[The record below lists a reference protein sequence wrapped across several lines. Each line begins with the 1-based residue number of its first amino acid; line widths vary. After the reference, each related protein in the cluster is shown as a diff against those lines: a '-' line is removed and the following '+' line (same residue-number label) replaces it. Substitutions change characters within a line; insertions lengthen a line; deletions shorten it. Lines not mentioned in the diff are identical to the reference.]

1 MPETIF
7 RVLLLVLGLVIIY
20 RVMVST
26 IRTFVLAR
34 SARDQLTSTIFLTS
48 RALFNIRNKRAT
60 TYEERDASLAF
71 YAPMTLVALPIVQL
85 VLLWIAYTFIFLA
98 LSNDSLGHAMLVS
111 GSSLLTLGYAHHDTM
126 LLTLIEFSEAT
137 LGLIIIA
144 LLIAYLPAMYNA
156 FSNRERLVTLLEVR
170 AGNPPSAAE
179 LLMRSHRIRGLD
191 SLSGE
196 WEEWERWFAELEE
209 SHTSLPALVFFRSI
223 RPDRS
228 WLTSAGAV
236 LDAAAIYASTLDV
249 PNNPQAQLCIRAG
262 YLALRFIADFFQIHY
277 NPHPH
282 FPDDPISI
290 SQQEFDE
297 LYDQLKS
304 AGLPLKED
312 RQQCWLDYAGWR
324 VNYDQVL
331 LRLCALTSAPY
342 APWSS
347 DRSLPGGLSQ

>member
-1 MPETIF
+1 MPDLILRF
-7 RVLLLVLGLVIIY
+7 LLLALGLLIIY

-34 SARDQLTSTIFLTS
+34 AARDSLTALIFQTS
-48 RALFNIRNKRAT
+48 RALFDLNNRRAITYAQRDRN
-60 TYEERDASLAF
+60 LAF
-71 YAPMTLVALPIVQL
+71 YAPFTLIMLPIIQL
-85 VLLWIAYTFIFLA
+85 ILLWIAYTLIFIA
-98 LSNDSLGHAMLVS
+98 LGAESLFKAMLVS
-111 GSSLLTLGYAHHDTM
+111 GSSLLTLGYAHQDRM

-137 LGLIIIA
+137 LGLIVIA
-144 LLIAYLPAMYNA
+144 LLIAYLPTMYNA

-179 LLMRSHRIRGLD
+179 MLLRSHRIRGLD
-191 SLSGE
+191 SLTGE
-196 WEEWERWFAELEE
+196 WETWERWFAELEE

-228 WLTSAGAV
+228 WLTSAGAI
-236 LDAAAIYASTLDV
+236 LDAAAIHASTLDL

-262 YLALRFIADFFQIHY
+262 YLALRFIAEFFQISY
-277 NPHPH
+277 NPHPR
-282 FPDDPISI
+282 FPDEPISI

-297 LYDQLKS
+297 LYDQLKT
-304 AGLPLKED
+304 AGLPVKED

-324 VNYDQVL
+324 VNYDRVL
-331 LRLCALTSAPY
+331 LRLCALTAAPY

-347 DRSLPGGLSQ
+347 DRSLPH